1 MTRWRAQRGFSLA
14 EALITVAILG
24 MIGMLIFGTF
34 SRAMS
39 ARERATEITNR
50 YHTVRQAMLRMSKE
64 ISMAFLTWHK
74 DCAEPRTSTIFLGKR
89 AGNGMRL
96 DFTSFSHF
104 IMRADARESDQN
116 ELSYFIENDPK
127 DSSRKNLMR
136 REQNRIDEK
145 PTEGGIS
152 QVMAEDV
159 ESLDF
164 EFYDYKSDQWE
175 DDWDS
180 SGRDLRDRLPKF
192 VSIKLTVKDR
202 SSNKDITF
210 VIKTRVFI
218 KEALNFPGLNFSRC
232 IDN

>member
-1 MTRWRAQRGFSLA
+1 
-14 EALITVAILG
+14 

-39 ARERATEITNR
+39 ARERATEITDR
-50 YHTVRQAMLRMSKE
+50 YHTVRQSMLRMAKE
-64 ISMAFLTWHK
+64 ISMAYLTWHK
-74 DCAEPRTSTIFLGKR
+74 DCAEPRTNTVFMGKR
-89 AGNGMRL
+89 ASHGMRL

-116 ELSYFIENDPK
+116 ELSYYVDIDPK

-136 REQNRIDEK
+136 REQNRVDEK
-145 PTEGGIS
+145 PTEGGVS

-180 SGRDLRDRLPKF
+180 TGRDLKDRLPKY
-192 VSIKLTVKDR
+192 VSIKLTLKDR
-202 SSNKDITF
+202 NSGKETMF

-218 KEALNFPGLNFSRC
+218 KEAINFPGLNFSRC